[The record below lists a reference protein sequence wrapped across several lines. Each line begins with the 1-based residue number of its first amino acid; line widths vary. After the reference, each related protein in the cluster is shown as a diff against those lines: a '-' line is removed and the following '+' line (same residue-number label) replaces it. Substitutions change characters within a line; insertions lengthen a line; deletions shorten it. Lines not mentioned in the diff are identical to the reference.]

1 METSRM
7 ERCARASFVERPV
20 RNRARRQPKPEHRRV
35 QVEGEWLRCHKATG
49 QAYLILANAAGRKQ
63 RKYVG
68 RFEVDGAMCAAT
80 VNAAR
85 RIVLEHRAH
94 GGGRVEDGREL
105 SVRALCDAFLAHVRV
120 DQGEGRELT
129 HYRRALAPVVKV
141 YGRQP
146 AAEFRPQCLKAI
158 RDRMAR
164 ETRDDGESRRCR
176 WTINSYLRRIR
187 TCFCWG
193 VEQGFVHTTV
203 ADGLKHVKGLVRGR
217 ASSKDVR
224 EGEKVAPVPVEHVD
238 AVLPFLSRQL
248 QAVVLV
254 QRWTSARPS
263 EVLRMTPAQV
273 DRAGRFWTFR
283 PTEHKGRWRDLDLRY
298 PIPRR
303 LEEVLLPFLENR
315 LPSTPCFSPREA
327 EQERR
332 AALNVERVERERAR
346 RELERQLGLLLTPMM
361 QGNRP
366 GTNRS
371 DAPERAP
378 REHYDVATYG
388 RAIRRAC
395 EKAGVPAWHPHQ
407 LRHLRLTEVDEQH
420 GPEAA
425 RVTAGHRDLGAT
437 RNYVQRDRK
446 LAEQVAEAAG

>member
-1 METSRM
+1 METSRT
-7 ERCARASFVERPV
+7 ERCARASFVERAV
-20 RNRARRQPKPEHRRV
+20 RKHVRGQAEPKPKLVR
-35 QVEGEWLRCHKATG
+35 VEGELLRFHVATG
-49 QAYLILANAAGRKQ
+49 QAYLILEDAKGRRQ

-68 RFEVDGAMCAAT
+68 WWFEADKNGPMRAET
-80 VNAAR
+80 VENAR
-85 RIVLEHRAH
+85 RIVLEHRAR
-94 GGGRVEDGREL
+94 GGARIESAREL
-105 SVRALCDAFLAHVRV
+105 TVRRLCDAFLVHVRV
-120 DQGEGRELT
+120 DQGEGRELS

-146 AAEFRPQCLKAI
+146 AAKFTPPCLTAI

-164 ETRDDGESRRCR
+164 ETREDGASRRCR

-187 TCFCWG
+187 TCFRWG
-193 VEQGFVHTTV
+193 VEQGLLPVET
-203 ADGLKHVKGLVRGR
+203 AAGLSMVRNLVRGR

-224 EGEKVAPVPVEHVD
+224 EGEKVAPVPIEHVE
-238 AVLPFLSRQL
+238 AVLPLLSRQL
-248 QAVVLV
+248 HAVVLV

-273 DRAGRFWTFR
+273 DRSGRFWTFR

-303 LEEVLLPFLENR
+303 LEAVLAPFLENR
-315 LPSTPCFSPREA
+315 LPTAPCFSPHEA

-332 AALNVERVERERAR
+332 AALHAARV
-346 RELERQLGLLLTPMM
+346 TPLNE
-361 QGNRP
+361 GNRP

-371 DAPERAP
+371 DRPARAP
-378 REHYDVATYG
+378 REHYDVASYG

-395 EKAGVPAWHPHQ
+395 EKAGVPEWHPHQ
-407 LRHLRLTEVDEQH
+407 LRHLRLTEVDEQL